1 MIHLCARGILLLGT
15 NPKLKIIRYIR
26 TNQKMIFN
34 REFLQILVIL
44 ILLLLLKMFYLLRYV
59 FLEENTRLITSSV
72 PTNPKSDEFAEISFN
87 LYSTRL

>member
-26 TNQKMIFN
+26 TSQKMIFN
-34 REFLQILVIL
+34 PEFQILVIL
-44 ILLLLLKMFYLLRYV
+44 ILLLLLKMIYLLRYV
-59 FLEENTRLITSSV
+59 FLEENMYKINTSSV
-72 PTNPKSDEFAEISFN
+72 PTNPKSDEFADIFLK